1 MLKLRF
7 MEGTGSEKPD
17 DEEEKQRRLRVAVAK
32 VRDSEDHG
40 TVPKVVPEAE
50 EELVLNPE
58 EGRSVEE
65 LDHKAELDDLVGEIA
80 APDGANMVVVDEAA
94 SSVSQSR
101 SGKMYQLL
109 KAEIRKE
116 QEARRK
122 LEAQVE
128 DLKRLSSE
136 ISSHLGNNLR

>member
-1 MLKLRF
+1 MG
-7 MEGTGSEKPD
+7 EIG
-17 DEEEKQRRLRVAVAK
+17 A
-32 VRDSEDHG
+32 
-40 TVPKVVPEAE
+40 PEAPNNV
-50 EELVLNPE
+50 LV
-58 EGRSVEE
+58 
-65 LDHKAELDDLVGEIA
+65 DD
-80 APDGANMVVVDEAA
+80 AA

-101 SGKMYQLL
+101 SGKMYQQL

-136 ISSHLGNNLR
+136 ISSHLGNLR